1 MDWAYLH
8 YFSQLLETALADKP
22 DGKARA
28 LASIAGI
35 LTAPNASAHAQIAD
49 LLDVI
54 GREIDDPAFGFDL
67 IKSTPLTSFGNGGLA
82 VQTAPDFRA
91 ALNAI
96 VDYSDVELLLYFF
109 EYRIEDGL
117 VWITIKTRYPVHEG
131 YEIGLSAIA
140 QSSSLLMGPFTGK
153 DKNLTLMR
161 TQRTDLTIADELQRN
176 TGAKLEKGCEK
187 DELAFPASI
196 LEHKNPIA
204 DPLMHSRLLQE
215 LQAEQDKLRKA
226 DISEYVRLRARSQIA
241 APPSQADLATSAGM
255 SERSFRHLLS
265 KQGTSYQKLVREVR
279 CEFAI
284 NALKDGVLSIAEIG
298 YRLGFADPSNFT
310 SSFKRWTGKTPKDF
324 RK

>member
-28 LASIAGI
+28 LAAITGI

-96 VDYSDVELLLYFF
+96 VDYADVELLLYFF
-109 EYRIEDGL
+109 EYRIEDGF
-117 VWITIKTRYPVHEG
+117 VWVEIKTRYPIHEG

-140 QSSSLLMGPFTGK
+140 QSSSLLIGPFTGK

-161 TQRTDLTIADELQRN
+161 TQRTNLTIADELERN
-176 TGAKLEKGCEK
+176 TGAKLETGCER

-196 LEHKNPIA
+196 LEHKNPMA
-204 DPLMHSRLLQE
+204 DPLMHSRLLQD

-226 DISEYVRLRARSQIA
+226 DISEYVRMRVRSQIA
-241 APPSQADLATSAGM
+241 APPSQAALAANAGM
-255 SERSFRHLLS
+255 SERSFRHLLA

-279 CEFAI
+279 REFAES
-284 NALKDGVLSIAEIG
+284 ALKGGVLSIAEIG
-298 YRLGFADPSNFT
+298 YRLGFTDPSNFT
-310 SSFKRWTGKTPKDF
+310 SSFKRWTGQTPKDY